1 MSSIHRA
8 RPLTMYS
15 QAIITMNRFVEKL
28 CQIIVIFRAAR
39 KANITQQLWMSPRPA
54 IIVNGSRIAA
64 IMINL
69 ATVDFCASS
78 FATIIM

>member
-1 MSSIHRA
+1 MSSIHRPGHLA
-8 RPLTMYS
+8 CS
-15 QAIITMNRFVEKL
+15 EAIITMNRFVEKL

-39 KANITQQLWMSPRPA
+39 KANITQQLWMSSRPA

-69 ATVDFCASS
+69 TAVDFCASS